1 MRKLSEKH
9 WLAVV
14 LFAVLMAILEKYPAS
29 GATYMRKNSSGETE
43 RVEFELDDS
52 TAHIILSDIEDGLAT
67 FKQFK
72 DDGNILVWY
81 TDLEGKLS
89 AIISLTPEEY
99 RFLQIYGV
107 QYILNK
113 KD

>member
-72 DDGNILVWY
+72 DEDIFVWY

-89 AIISLTPEEY
+89 AFIHLTPEEY